1 MTSLKE
7 LLGID
12 DSDPL
17 SRLAGDL
24 VDGDMRL
31 IERLIEMRHKSGMTQ
46 ADVAEALGRSQAS
59 VANFERL
66 GNDPRLSTIRRYAMA
81 IGARISHDVDSA
93 AGFESPKVEISHED
107 HISNIKNHLAEKLHA
122 EHKPKSAK
130 NALTLPELIHAAERR
145 PVTTWRRTNA

>member
-24 VDGDMRL
+24 VDEDMRL
-31 IERLIEMRHKSGMTQ
+31 IERLIEMRRESGMTQ
-46 ADVAEALGRSQAS
+46 AAVAEALGRSQAS

-81 IGARISHDVDSA
+81 VGARITHDVDPA
-93 AGFESPKVEISHED
+93 ADCAPAKPEFSHDD
-107 HISNIKNHLAEKLHA
+107 HMSNIKNHLAEQLHV

-130 NALTLPELIHAAERR
+130 HALSLLELILAAERR
-145 PVTTWRRTNA
+145 PVTTWRKTNA